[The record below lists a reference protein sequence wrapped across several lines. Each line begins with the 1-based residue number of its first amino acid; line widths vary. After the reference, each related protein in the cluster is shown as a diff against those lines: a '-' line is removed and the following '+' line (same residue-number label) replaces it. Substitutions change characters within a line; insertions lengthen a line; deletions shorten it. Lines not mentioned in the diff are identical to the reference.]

1 MNFLEFLVIT
11 YSFLAMIIFV
21 LITAP
26 RGMTEDNKQR
36 RIDKINSSVGQP
48 AFQELQLSFYE
59 RFISKGVKLF
69 SGKLSR
75 FAPKKKNANKTKTLE
90 AIRKQLRYA
99 GIFMEASDFQLIKQA
114 FLIGTV
120 FLTCIILIIVKPEA
134 LIALLILIIGVLIG
148 VMGPT
153 MYLRSRVT
161 SHQSGIKKQLPDAMD
176 LLCVCIEAGLGF
188 DAALLKVS
196 QKLRGPFIDELLIV
210 YREIQMGRTRRE
222 ALQNLCDATNL
233 DELKTFAS
241 ALVQAEQLGIP
252 INNVMRA
259 QSEQLRTERSQ
270 QAKEKGMK
278 ASIKMLLPM
287 LLFIFPVV
295 FIILMGPTVMNI
307 IETF

>member
-1 MNFLEFLVIT
+1 MEFLVIA
-11 YSFLAMIIFV
+11 YSFLAFILVV
-21 LITAP
+21 LIATPHGKAI
-26 RGMTEDNKQR
+26 DKKQN
-36 RIDKINSSVGQP
+36 RIDKINNSVGNPNYRGLEQ
-48 AFQELQLSFYE
+48 SFYD
-59 RFISKGVKLF
+59 RFFAKGLKRV
-69 SGKLSR
+69 SEKLSR
-75 FAPKKKNANKTKTLE
+75 FAPKKKSANKTKTLE

-99 GIFMEASDFQLIKQA
+99 GIFMEATDFRLIKHA
-114 FLIGTV
+114 FLIGTLFITYIITLV
-120 FLTCIILIIVKPEA
+120 VKVNAPITLLIILIGI
-134 LIALLILIIGVLIG
+134 LIG

-153 MYLRSRVT
+153 LYLRSRVS
-161 SHQSGIKKQLPDAMD
+161 SHQTGIKKQLPDAMD

-196 QKLRGPFIDELLIV
+196 QKLSGPFIDELMIV

-295 FIILMGPTVMNI
+295 FIILMGPTVINI
-307 IETF
+307 IETFK

>member
-1 MNFLEFLVIT
+1 MEFLVIA
-11 YSFLAMIIFV
+11 YSFLAFILIV
-21 LITAP
+21 LLASP
-26 RGMTEDNKQR
+26 AGQRMDKKQK
-36 RIDKINSSVGQP
+36 RIERINNSVGQP
-48 AFQELQLSFYE
+48 IYKELELSFYE
-59 RFISKGVKLF
+59 RFLGKGIKGISAKISKFL
-69 SGKLSR
+69 
-75 FAPKKKNANKTKTLE
+75 PQKKNANKTKTLE

-99 GIFMEASDFQLIKQA
+99 GIFMEPSDFQFIKYA
-114 FLIGTV
+114 FLVGAL
-120 FLTCIILIIVKPEA
+120 FLTLVIMLVVKAEA
-134 LIALLILIIGVLIG
+134 RISLLILMVGVLIG

-153 MYLRSRVT
+153 MYLRSRVS
-161 SHQSGIKKQLPDAMD
+161 SHQMGIKKQLPDAMD
-176 LLCVCIEAGLGF
+176 MLCVCIEAGLGF

-196 QKLRGPFIDELLIV
+196 QKLKGPFIDELMIV
-210 YREIQMGRTRRE
+210 YREIQMCRTRRE
-222 ALQNLCDATNL
+222 ALQSLCDSTNL

-259 QSEQLRTERSQ
+259 QSEQLRVERSQ

-307 IETF
+307 LETF

>member
-1 MNFLEFLVIT
+1 MEFLVIA
-11 YSFLAMIIFV
+11 YSFLAFILFV
-21 LITAP
+21 LIASP
-26 RGMTEDNKQR
+26 FGIRNDSKQS
-36 RIDKINSSVGQP
+36 RIDKINNSIGQP
-48 AFQELQLSFYE
+48 AFQELQLSFYD
-59 RFISKGVKLF
+59 RFIAKGVK
-69 SGKLSR
+69 KLSEKLGR
-75 FAPKKKNANKTKTLE
+75 FAPRKKNANKTKTLE

-99 GIFMEASDFQLIKQA
+99 GIFMEASDFQFIKKA
-114 FLIGTV
+114 FLIGAV

-134 LIALLILIIGVLIG
+134 LIALLIFVIGVTIG

-153 MYLRSRVT
+153 LYLRSRVS
-161 SHQSGIKKQLPDAMD
+161 SHQTGIKKQLPDAMD

-196 QKLRGPFIDELLIV
+196 QKLHGPFIDELLIV

-222 ALQNLCDATNL
+222 ALQNLCDATDL

>member
-1 MNFLEFLVIT
+1 MEFLVIA
-11 YSFLAMIIFV
+11 YSFLAFVGFV
-21 LITAP
+21 LLASPWGKKMDSKQSRIEKISNTA
-26 RGMTEDNKQR
+26 GM
-36 RIDKINSSVGQP
+36 P
-48 AFQELQLSFYE
+48 AFEQLQLPLYE
-59 RFISKGVKLF
+59 RLFGKGIKFISEKLN
-69 SGKLSR
+69 K
-75 FAPKKKNANKTKTLE
+75 FAPKKKNANKNKTLE

-99 GIFMEASDFQLIKQA
+99 GMFMDPADFQFIKYA
-114 FLIGTV
+114 FLIGSV
-120 FLTCIILIIVKPEA
+120 FVTLIVMILVNTDMGIK
-134 LIALLILIIGVLIG
+134 LLIFVSGILIG

-153 MYLRSRVT
+153 MYLKSRVN
-161 SHQSGIKKQLPDAMD
+161 SHQTGIKKQLPDAMD
-176 LLCVCIEAGLGF
+176 LLCVCIEAGLSF

-196 QKLRGPFIDELLIV
+196 QKLKGPFIDELLIV

-259 QSEQLRTERSQ
+259 QSEQLRIERSQ

-278 ASIKMLLPM
+278 ASIKMLVPM

-295 FIILMGPTVMNI
+295 FIILMGPTVLNI
-307 IETF
+307 LETF

>member
-1 MNFLEFLVIT
+1 MEFLVIA
-11 YSFLAMIIFV
+11 YSFLAFILFV
-21 LITAP
+21 LIASP
-26 RGMTEDNKQR
+26 WGNRNDKKQN
-36 RIDKINSSVGQP
+36 RIDKIKDSIGQP
-48 AFQELQLSFYE
+48 AFEELQLSFYD
-59 RFISKGVKLF
+59 RFIAKGIKAV
-69 SGKLSR
+69 SGKLGR
-75 FAPKKKNANKTKTLE
+75 FAPKKKNANKTKALD
-90 AIRKQLRYA
+90 AIKKELRYA
-99 GIFMEASDFQLIKQA
+99 GIFMEASDFQFIKKA
-114 FLIGTV
+114 FLIGVV
-120 FLTCIILIIVKPEA
+120 FLTIVILIIVKPEMM
-134 LIALLILIIGVLIG
+134 IALLILVIGTAVG

-153 MYLRSRVT
+153 MYLRSRVS
-161 SHQSGIKKQLPDAMD
+161 SHQTGIKKQLPDAMD

-196 QKLRGPFIDELLIV
+196 QKLSGPFIDELMIV

-307 IETF
+307 IATF

>member
-1 MNFLEFLVIT
+1 MEILVIT
-11 YSFLAMIIFV
+11 YSFLAFILVV
-21 LITAP
+21 LIASP
-26 RGMTEDNKQR
+26 WGRKNDKKQS
-36 RIDKINSSVGQP
+36 RIDKINNTVTQP
-48 AFQELQLSFYE
+48 VFQELQLSFYD
-59 RFISKGVKLF
+59 RFLGKGVKKV
-69 SGKLSR
+69 SEKLSR

-99 GIFMEASDFQLIKQA
+99 GIFMEAADFQFIKQA
-114 FLIGTV
+114 FLIGIV
-120 FLTCIILIIVKPEA
+120 FLTVIIIIVVDMEP
-134 LIALLILIIGVLIG
+134 LIMLLVLMCGLLLG

-153 MYLRSRVT
+153 MYLKSRVT
-161 SHQSGIKKQLPDAMD
+161 SHQTGIKKQLPDAMD
-176 LLCVCIEAGLGF
+176 LLCVCIEAGLSF

-196 QKLRGPFIDELLIV
+196 QKLKGPFIDELLIV

-259 QSEQLRTERSQ
+259 QSEQLRVERSQ

-278 ASIKMLLPM
+278 ASIKMLVPM

>member
-1 MNFLEFLVIT
+1 
-11 YSFLAMIIFV
+11 
-21 LITAP
+21 
-26 RGMTEDNKQR
+26 
-36 RIDKINSSVGQP
+36 
-48 AFQELQLSFYE
+48 
-59 RFISKGVKLF
+59 
-69 SGKLSR
+69 
-75 FAPKKKNANKTKTLE
+75 
-90 AIRKQLRYA
+90 
-99 GIFMEASDFQLIKQA
+99 
-114 FLIGTV
+114 
-120 FLTCIILIIVKPEA
+120 
-134 LIALLILIIGVLIG
+134 
-148 VMGPT
+148 
-153 MYLRSRVT
+153 
-161 SHQSGIKKQLPDAMD
+161 MD

-196 QKLRGPFIDELLIV
+196 QKLKGPFIDELLIV

-233 DELKTFAS
+233 DDLKTFAS

-259 QSEQLRTERSQ
+259 QSEQLRIERSQ

>member
-1 MNFLEFLVIT
+1 MEFLVIA
-11 YSFLAMIIFV
+11 YSFLAFILVV
-21 LITAP
+21 LIASP
-26 RGMTEDNKQR
+26 IGIRNDKKQK
-36 RIDKINSSVGQP
+36 RIDKINDSVGQP

-59 RFISKGVKLF
+59 RFVAKGVKAL
-69 SGKLSR
+69 SDKLGR
-75 FAPKKKNANKTKTLE
+75 FAPKKKNAGKTKALE
-90 AIRKQLRYA
+90 AIRKELRYA
-99 GIFMEASDFQLIKQA
+99 GIFMEASDFQFIKKA
-114 FLIGTV
+114 FLVGAV
-120 FLTCIILIIVKPEA
+120 ALTAVILVVVKPDA
-134 LIALLILIIGVLIG
+134 LIALLILVIGVLIG

-153 MYLRSRVT
+153 MYLRSRVS
-161 SHQSGIKKQLPDAMD
+161 SHQTGIKKQLPDAMD

-196 QKLRGPFIDELLIV
+196 QKLSGPFIDELMIV

-259 QSEQLRTERSQ
+259 QSEQLRIERSQ

-307 IETF
+307 METF

>member
-1 MNFLEFLVIT
+1 MSFLEFLVIA
-11 YSFLAMIIFV
+11 YSFLAFVGFV
-21 LITAP
+21 LLATP
-26 RGMTEDNKQR
+26 WGKKMDNKQS
-36 RIDKINSSVGQP
+36 RIEKISNTAGMP
-48 AFQELQLSFYE
+48 AFEQLQLPLYE
-59 RFISKGVKLF
+59 RLFGKGIKFISE
-69 SGKLSR
+69 KLSK
-75 FAPKKKNANKTKTLE
+75 FAPKKKSANKNKTLE

-99 GIFMEASDFQLIKQA
+99 GMFMDPADFQFIKYA
-114 FLIGTV
+114 FLIGSV
-120 FLTCIILIIVKPEA
+120 FVTLIVMILVNTDMGIK
-134 LIALLILIIGVLIG
+134 LLIFVSGILIG

-153 MYLRSRVT
+153 MYLKSRVN
-161 SHQSGIKKQLPDAMD
+161 SHQTGIKKQLPDAMD
-176 LLCVCIEAGLGF
+176 LLCVCIEAGLSF

-196 QKLRGPFIDELLIV
+196 QKLKGPFIDELLIV

-259 QSEQLRTERSQ
+259 QSEQLRIERSQ

-278 ASIKMLLPM
+278 ASIKMLVPM

-295 FIILMGPTVMNI
+295 FIILMGPTVLNI

>member
-1 MNFLEFLVIT
+1 MEFLVIA
-11 YSFLAMIIFV
+11 YSFLAFMIVV
-21 LITAP
+21 LIASP
-26 RGMTEDNKQR
+26 WGRRNDSKQS
-36 RIDKINSSVGQP
+36 RIDKINNTVGQP
-48 AFQELQLSFYE
+48 VFQELQLSFYD
-59 RFISKGVKLF
+59 RFLGKGIKKV
-69 SGKLSR
+69 SEKLSR

-90 AIRKQLRYA
+90 AIKKQLRYA
-99 GIFMEASDFQLIKQA
+99 GMFMDPADFQFIKYA
-114 FLIGTV
+114 FLIGVV
-120 FLTCIILIIVKPEA
+120 FLTLIIIIAVEMEA
-134 LIALLILIIGVLIG
+134 LIMLLVLVCGLLLG

-153 MYLRSRVT
+153 MYLRSRVS
-161 SHQSGIKKQLPDAMD
+161 SHQTGIKKQLPDAMD
-176 LLCVCIEAGLGF
+176 LLCVCIEAGLSF

-196 QKLRGPFIDELLIV
+196 QKLSGPFIDELLIV

-252 INNVMRA
+252 INNVMKA
-259 QSEQLRTERSQ
+259 QSEQLRVERSQ

-278 ASIKMLLPM
+278 ASIKMLVPM

-307 IETF
+307 METF

>member
-1 MNFLEFLVIT
+1 MEFLVIA
-11 YSFLAMIIFV
+11 YSFLAFIAVV
-21 LITAP
+21 LLASPT
-26 RGMTEDNKQR
+26 GQKMDKKQR
-36 RIDKINSSVGQP
+36 RIERINNSVGQP
-48 AFQELQLSFYE
+48 IYKELELSFYE
-59 RFISKGVKLF
+59 RFLGKGIKSLSEKV
-69 SGKLSR
+69 GKLL
-75 FAPKKKNANKTKTLE
+75 PQKKNANKTKTLE

-99 GIFMEASDFQLIKQA
+99 GIFMEPSDFQFIKYA
-114 FLIGTV
+114 FLVGAV
-120 FLTCIILIIVKPEA
+120 FLTLIILLVVKTEL
-134 LIALLILIIGVLIG
+134 LISLLILMVGVLVG

-153 MYLRSRVT
+153 MYLRSRVS
-161 SHQSGIKKQLPDAMD
+161 SHQTGIKKQLPDAMD
-176 LLCVCIEAGLGF
+176 MLCVCIEAGLGF

-196 QKLRGPFIDELLIV
+196 QKLKGPFIDELLIV

-222 ALQNLCDATNL
+222 ALQNLCDSTNL

-259 QSEQLRTERSQ
+259 QSEQLRVERSQ

-307 IETF
+307 LETF

>member
-1 MNFLEFLVIT
+1 MEFLVIS
-11 YSFLAMIIFV
+11 YSFLAFILFV
-21 LITAP
+21 LIASP
-26 RGMTEDNKQR
+26 RGIANDNKQN
-36 RIDKINSSVGQP
+36 RIDKINNSVGQP
-48 AFQELQLSFYE
+48 VFRELQLSFYD
-59 RFISKGVKLF
+59 RFFAKGIKAVSEKL
-69 SGKLSR
+69 GR
-75 FAPKKKNANKTKTLE
+75 FAPKKKKANETKNLE
-90 AIRKQLRYA
+90 AIRNQLRYA
-99 GIFMEASDFQLIKQA
+99 GIFMEASDFRFIKHA
-114 FLIGTV
+114 FLIGAV
-120 FLTCIILIIVKPEA
+120 FLTCVILIIVKPDPM
-134 LIALLILIIGVLIG
+134 IAVLILAIGVLIG

-153 MYLRSRVT
+153 MYLRSRVS
-161 SHQSGIKKQLPDAMD
+161 SHQTGIKKQLPDAMD

-196 QKLRGPFIDELLIV
+196 QKLSGPFIDELMIV

-259 QSEQLRTERSQ
+259 QSEQLRVERSQ

-295 FIILMGPTVMNI
+295 FIILMGPTVLNI

>member
-1 MNFLEFLVIT
+1 LEFLVIA
-11 YSFLAMIIFV
+11 YSFLAFILVV
-21 LITAP
+21 LLASPTGQ
-26 RGMTEDNKQR
+26 RMDKKQR
-36 RIDKINSSVGQP
+36 RIERINNSVGQP
-48 AFQELQLSFYE
+48 VYKELELSFYE
-59 RFISKGVKLF
+59 RFLGKGIKSLSEKL
-69 SGKLSR
+69 GKLL
-75 FAPKKKNANKTKTLE
+75 PQKKNANKTKTLE

-99 GIFMEASDFQLIKQA
+99 GIFMDPSDFQFIKYA
-114 FLIGTV
+114 FLIGAV
-120 FLTCIILIIVKPEA
+120 FLTLIILLVVKAEA
-134 LIALLILIIGVLIG
+134 LISLLILMVGVLVG

-153 MYLRSRVT
+153 MYLRSRVS
-161 SHQSGIKKQLPDAMD
+161 SHQTGIKKQLPDAMD
-176 LLCVCIEAGLGF
+176 MLCVCIEAGLGF

-196 QKLRGPFIDELLIV
+196 QKLKGPFIDELLIV

-222 ALQNLCDATNL
+222 ALQNLCDSTNL

-259 QSEQLRTERSQ
+259 QSDQLRVERSQ

-307 IETF
+307 METF

>member
-1 MNFLEFLVIT
+1 MEFLVIA
-11 YSFLAMIIFV
+11 YSFLAFILVV
-21 LITAP
+21 LLASPTGQ
-26 RGMTEDNKQR
+26 RMDKKQR
-36 RIDKINSSVGQP
+36 RIERINNSVGQP
-48 AFQELQLSFYE
+48 VYKELELSFYE
-59 RFISKGVKLF
+59 RFLGKGIKSLSEKL
-69 SGKLSR
+69 GKLL
-75 FAPKKKNANKTKTLE
+75 PQKKNANKTKTLE

-99 GIFMEASDFQLIKQA
+99 GIFMDPSDFQFIKYA
-114 FLIGTV
+114 FLIGAV
-120 FLTCIILIIVKPEA
+120 FLTLIILLVVKAEA
-134 LIALLILIIGVLIG
+134 LISLLILMVGVLVG

-153 MYLRSRVT
+153 MYLRSRVS
-161 SHQSGIKKQLPDAMD
+161 SHQTGIKKQLPDAMD
-176 LLCVCIEAGLGF
+176 MLCVCIEAGLGF

-196 QKLRGPFIDELLIV
+196 QKLKGPFIDELLIV

-222 ALQNLCDATNL
+222 ALQNLCDSTNL

-259 QSEQLRTERSQ
+259 QSDQLRVERSQ

-287 LLFIFPVV
+287 LLFIFPVL

-307 IETF
+307 METF

>member
-1 MNFLEFLVIT
+1 MEFLVIA
-11 YSFLAMIIFV
+11 YSFLAFVGFV
-21 LITAP
+21 LLASPWGKKMDSKQSRIEKISNTA
-26 RGMTEDNKQR
+26 GM
-36 RIDKINSSVGQP
+36 P
-48 AFQELQLSFYE
+48 AFEQLQLPLYE
-59 RFISKGVKLF
+59 RLFGKGIKFISEKLN
-69 SGKLSR
+69 K
-75 FAPKKKNANKTKTLE
+75 FAPKKKNANKNKTLE

-99 GIFMEASDFQLIKQA
+99 GMFMDPADFQFIKYA
-114 FLIGTV
+114 FLIGSV
-120 FLTCIILIIVKPEA
+120 FVTLIVMILVNTDMGIK
-134 LIALLILIIGVLIG
+134 LLIFVSGILLG

-153 MYLRSRVT
+153 MYLKSRVN
-161 SHQSGIKKQLPDAMD
+161 SHQTGIKKQLPDAMD
-176 LLCVCIEAGLGF
+176 LLCVCIEAGLSF

-196 QKLRGPFIDELLIV
+196 QKLKGPFIDELLIV

-259 QSEQLRTERSQ
+259 QSEQLRIERSQ

-278 ASIKMLLPM
+278 ASIKMLVPM

-295 FIILMGPTVMNI
+295 FIILMGPTVLNI
-307 IETF
+307 LETF

>member
-1 MNFLEFLVIT
+1 MEFLVIA
-11 YSFLAMIIFV
+11 YSFLAFILFV
-21 LITAP
+21 LIASP
-26 RGMTEDNKQR
+26 IGIKNDQKQQ
-36 RIDKINSSVGQP
+36 RIDKINNSVGQP
-48 AFQELQLSFYE
+48 AFQELQLSFYD
-59 RFISKGVKLF
+59 RFIAKGIKNVSEKL
-69 SGKLSR
+69 GR
-75 FAPKKKNANKTKTLE
+75 FAPKKKSANKTKALE

-99 GIFMEASDFQLIKQA
+99 GIFMEASDFQFIKKA
-114 FLIGTV
+114 FLIGAV
-120 FLTCIILIIVKPEA
+120 FLTCIILIIIKPEA
-134 LIALLILIIGVLIG
+134 MIALLILTIGVAIG

-153 MYLRSRVT
+153 MYLRSRVS
-161 SHQSGIKKQLPDAMD
+161 SHQTGIKKQLPDAMD

-196 QKLRGPFIDELLIV
+196 QKLSGPFIDELLIV

-222 ALQNLCDATNL
+222 ALQNLCDATDL

-259 QSEQLRTERSQ
+259 QSEQLRIERSQ

-307 IETF
+307 IGTF

>member
-1 MNFLEFLVIT
+1 MEFLVIA
-11 YSFLAMIIFV
+11 YSFLAFIVVV
-21 LITAP
+21 LIATP
-26 RGMTEDNKQR
+26 WGRKEDNKQS
-36 RIDKINSSVGQP
+36 RIDKINNSTGQP
-48 AFQELQLSFYE
+48 LFQELQLSFYE
-59 RFISKGVKLF
+59 RFLGKGIKAVSEKL
-69 SGKLSR
+69 GK
-75 FAPKKKNANKTKTLE
+75 FAPKKKNANKTKNLE

-99 GIFMEASDFQLIKQA
+99 GSFMDTADFQFIKSA
-114 FLIGTV
+114 FLIGMIFITLV
-120 FLTCIILIIVKPEA
+120 VIIAVDMEPMIMVLVLA
-134 LIALLILIIGVLIG
+134 IGVLLG

-153 MYLRSRVT
+153 YYLRSRV
-161 SHQSGIKKQLPDAMD
+161 SGHQSGIKKQLPDAMD
-176 LLCVCIEAGLGF
+176 LLCVCIEAGLSF

-196 QKLRGPFIDELLIV
+196 QKLKGPFIDELLIV

-259 QSEQLRTERSQ
+259 QSEQLRIERSQ

-278 ASIKMLLPM
+278 ASIKMLVPM

-307 IETF
+307 LETF

>member
-1 MNFLEFLVIT
+1 MEFLVIA
-11 YSFLAMIIFV
+11 YSFLAFV
-21 LITAP
+21 LVVLIASP
-26 RGMTEDNKQR
+26 RGVQNDKKQN
-36 RIDKINSSVGQP
+36 RIDKINNTVGQP
-48 AFQELQLSFYE
+48 VYQELQLSFYD
-59 RFISKGVKLF
+59 RFLGKGIKSISE
-69 SGKLSR
+69 KLSR

-90 AIRKQLRYA
+90 AIRKQLRFA
-99 GIFMEASDFQLIKQA
+99 GLFMEPADFQFIKYA
-114 FLIGTV
+114 FLIGVIFIT
-120 FLTCIILIIVKPEA
+120 LIIIIAVDMDP
-134 LIALLILIIGVLIG
+134 LIMLLVLMCGALLGI
-148 VMGPT
+148 MGPT
-153 MYLRSRVT
+153 MYLRSRVS
-161 SHQSGIKKQLPDAMD
+161 SHQTGIKKQLPDAMD
-176 LLCVCIEAGLGF
+176 LLCVCIEAGLSF

-196 QKLRGPFIDELLIV
+196 QKLSGPFIDELLIV

-252 INNVMRA
+252 INNVMKA
-259 QSEQLRTERSQ
+259 QSQQLRIERSQ

-278 ASIKMLLPM
+278 ASIKMLVPM

>member
-1 MNFLEFLVIT
+1 MEFLVIA
-11 YSFLAMIIFV
+11 YSFLAFILFV
-21 LITAP
+21 LIASP
-26 RGMTEDNKQR
+26 IGIKNDQKQQ
-36 RIDKINSSVGQP
+36 RIDKINNSVGQP
-48 AFQELQLSFYE
+48 AFQELQLSFYD
-59 RFISKGVKLF
+59 RFIAKGIKNVSEKL
-69 SGKLSR
+69 GR
-75 FAPKKKNANKTKTLE
+75 FAPKKKSANKTKALE

-99 GIFMEASDFQLIKQA
+99 GIFMEASDFQFIKKA
-114 FLIGTV
+114 FLIGAV
-120 FLTCIILIIVKPEA
+120 FLTCIILIIIKPEA
-134 LIALLILIIGVLIG
+134 MIALLILAIGVAIG

-153 MYLRSRVT
+153 MYLRSRVS
-161 SHQSGIKKQLPDAMD
+161 SHQTGIKKQLPDAMD

-196 QKLRGPFIDELLIV
+196 QKLSGPFIDELLIV

-222 ALQNLCDATNL
+222 ALQNLCDATDL

-259 QSEQLRTERSQ
+259 QSEQLRIERSQ

-307 IETF
+307 IGTF

>member
-1 MNFLEFLVIT
+1 MEFLVIA
-11 YSFLAMIIFV
+11 YSFLAFILVV
-21 LITAP
+21 LIASP
-26 RGMTEDNKQR
+26 LGIRNDKKQN
-36 RIDKINSSVGQP
+36 RIDKIKDSVGHP
-48 AFQELQLSFYE
+48 AFQELQLSFYD
-59 RFISKGVKLF
+59 RFISKGMKKISEKL
-69 SGKLSR
+69 GR
-75 FAPKKKNANKTKTLE
+75 FAPKKKNANKTKALD
-90 AIRKQLRYA
+90 AIRKELRYA
-99 GIFMEASDFQLIKQA
+99 GIFMEASDFQFVKKA
-114 FLIGTV
+114 FLVGAV
-120 FLTCIILIIVKPEA
+120 FLTIVILLLVKPDMM
-134 LIALLILIIGVLIG
+134 IALLILATGILIG

-153 MYLRSRVT
+153 MYLRSRVS
-161 SHQSGIKKQLPDAMD
+161 SHQTGIKKQLPDAMD

-196 QKLRGPFIDELLIV
+196 QKLNGPFIDELLIV

-259 QSEQLRTERSQ
+259 QSEQLRIERSQ

>member
-1 MNFLEFLVIT
+1 MEFLVIS
-11 YSFLAMIIFV
+11 YSFLAFILFV
-21 LITAP
+21 LIASP
-26 RGMTEDNKQR
+26 IGMKNDRKQK
-36 RIDKINSSVGQP
+36 RIDKINNSIGQP
-48 AFQELQLSFYE
+48 AFQELQLSFYD
-59 RFISKGVKLF
+59 RFIAKGVKKISEKF
-69 SGKLSR
+69 GR
-75 FAPKKKNANKTKTLE
+75 FAPKKKSANKTKTLE

-99 GIFMEASDFQLIKQA
+99 GIFMEASDFQFIKKA
-114 FLIGTV
+114 FLIGAV
-120 FLTCIILIIVKPEA
+120 FLTCIILIIVKPETM
-134 LIALLILIIGVLIG
+134 IALLIMVIGVTVGI
-148 VMGPT
+148 MGPT
-153 MYLRSRVT
+153 MYLRSRVS
-161 SHQSGIKKQLPDAMD
+161 SHQTGIKKQLPDAMD

-196 QKLRGPFIDELLIV
+196 QKLSGPFIDELLIV

-259 QSEQLRTERSQ
+259 QSEQLRVERSQ
-270 QAKEKGMK
+270 VAKEKGMK

>member
-1 MNFLEFLVIT
+1 MEFLVVA
-11 YSFLAMIIFV
+11 YSFLAFILVV
-21 LITAP
+21 LIASP
-26 RGMTEDNKQR
+26 YGMREDKKQS
-36 RIDKINSSVGQP
+36 RIDKINDTVGQP
-48 AFQELQLSFYE
+48 MYQELQLSFYE
-59 RFISKGVKLF
+59 RFLGKGVKTL
-69 SGKLSR
+69 SEKLNR
-75 FAPKKKNANKTKTLE
+75 FIPKNKKANKTKTLD

-99 GIFMEASDFQLIKQA
+99 GLFMDAADFQFIKYA

-120 FLTCIILIIVKPEA
+120 FVTLIIIIFVETDP
-134 LIALLILIIGVLIG
+134 LILLLILMCGVLIG

-153 MYLRSRVT
+153 MYLRSRV
-161 SHQSGIKKQLPDAMD
+161 SGHQNGIKKQLPDAMD
-176 LLCVCIEAGLGF
+176 LLCVCIEAGLSF

-196 QKLRGPFIDELLIV
+196 QKLSGPFIDELLIV

-222 ALQNLCDATNL
+222 ALQNLCEATNI

-259 QSEQLRTERSQ
+259 QSQQLRIERSQ

-278 ASIKMLLPM
+278 ASIKMLVPM

-295 FIILMGPTVMNI
+295 FIILMGPTVLNI

>member
-1 MNFLEFLVIT
+1 MEFLVIA
-11 YSFLAMIIFV
+11 YSFLAFIIFV
-21 LITAP
+21 LIASP
-26 RGMTEDNKQR
+26 RGMRNDQKQS
-36 RIDKINSSVGQP
+36 RIDKINNSVGQP
-48 AFQELQLSFYE
+48 AFQELQLSFYD
-59 RFISKGVKLF
+59 RFVAKGVKAV
-69 SGKLSR
+69 SEKLGH

-99 GIFMEASDFQLIKQA
+99 GIFMEASDFQFIKKA
-114 FLIGTV
+114 FLIGAV
-120 FLTCIILIIVKPEA
+120 FLTCVILIITKPEA
-134 LIALLILIIGVLIG
+134 MIALLILVTGVLIG

-153 MYLRSRVT
+153 MYLRSRVS
-161 SHQSGIKKQLPDAMD
+161 SHQTGIKKQLPDAMD

-196 QKLRGPFIDELLIV
+196 QKLNGPFIDELMIV

-252 INNVMRA
+252 INNVMHA
-259 QSEQLRTERSQ
+259 QSEQLRVERSQ

>member
-1 MNFLEFLVIT
+1 MEFLVIA
-11 YSFLAMIIFV
+11 YSFLAFILIV
-21 LITAP
+21 LLASP
-26 RGMTEDNKQR
+26 AGQRMDKKQK
-36 RIDKINSSVGQP
+36 RIERINNSVGQP
-48 AFQELQLSFYE
+48 VYKELELSFYE
-59 RFISKGVKLF
+59 RFLGKGIKGVSAKISKFL
-69 SGKLSR
+69 
-75 FAPKKKNANKTKTLE
+75 PQKKNANKTKTLE

-99 GIFMEASDFQLIKQA
+99 GIFMEPSDFQFIKYA
-114 FLIGTV
+114 FLVGAL
-120 FLTCIILIIVKPEA
+120 FLTLVIMLVVKAEA
-134 LIALLILIIGVLIG
+134 LISLLILMVGVLIG

-153 MYLRSRVT
+153 MYLRSRVS
-161 SHQSGIKKQLPDAMD
+161 SHQMGIKKQLPDAMD
-176 LLCVCIEAGLGF
+176 MLCVCIEAGLGF

-196 QKLRGPFIDELLIV
+196 QKLKGPFIDELMIV

-222 ALQNLCDATNL
+222 ALQSLCDSTNL

-259 QSEQLRTERSQ
+259 QSEQLRVERSQ

-307 IETF
+307 METF

>member
-1 MNFLEFLVIT
+1 MEFLVIA
-11 YSFLAMIIFV
+11 YSFLAFILFV
-21 LITAP
+21 LIASP
-26 RGMTEDNKQR
+26 WGNRNDKKQN
-36 RIDKINSSVGQP
+36 RIDKIKDSVGQP
-48 AFQELQLSFYE
+48 AFEELQLSFYD
-59 RFISKGVKLF
+59 RFIAKGIRIVSEKL
-69 SGKLSR
+69 GK
-75 FAPKKKNANKTKTLE
+75 FAPKKKNTNKTKTLD
-90 AIRKQLRYA
+90 AIRKELRYA
-99 GIFMEASDFQLIKQA
+99 GIFMEASDFQFIKKA
-114 FLIGTV
+114 FLIGAV
-120 FLTCIILIIVKPEA
+120 FLTVVILIIVKPEMM
-134 LIALLILIIGVLIG
+134 IALLIFTVGTAVG

-153 MYLRSRVT
+153 LYLRSRVS
-161 SHQSGIKKQLPDAMD
+161 SHQTGIKKQLPDAMD

-196 QKLRGPFIDELLIV
+196 QKLNGPFIDELMIV

-259 QSEQLRTERSQ
+259 QSEQLRIERSQ

-307 IETF
+307 IATF

>member
-1 MNFLEFLVIT
+1 MEFLVIA
-11 YSFLAMIIFV
+11 YSFLAFILVV
-21 LITAP
+21 LIAAP
-26 RGMTEDNKQR
+26 IGIRNDKKQK
-36 RIDKINSSVGQP
+36 RIDKINDSVGQP
-48 AFQELQLSFYE
+48 AFQELQLSFYD
-59 RFISKGVKLF
+59 RFIAKGVKTL
-69 SGKLSR
+69 SEKLGR
-75 FAPKKKNANKTKTLE
+75 FAPKKKNAGKTKSLE
-90 AIRKQLRYA
+90 AIRKELRYA
-99 GIFMEASDFQLIKQA
+99 GIFMEASDFQFIKKA
-114 FLIGTV
+114 FLVGAV
-120 FLTCIILIIVKPEA
+120 ALTAVILVVVKPDA
-134 LIALLILIIGVLIG
+134 MISLLILVSGLLIG

-153 MYLRSRVT
+153 MYLRSRV
-161 SHQSGIKKQLPDAMD
+161 SGHQTGIKKQLPDAMD

-196 QKLRGPFIDELLIV
+196 QKLSGPFIDELMIV

-259 QSEQLRTERSQ
+259 QSEQLRVERSQ

-307 IETF
+307 LETF

>member
-1 MNFLEFLVIT
+1 MEFLVIA
-11 YSFLAMIIFV
+11 YSFLAFILFV
-21 LITAP
+21 LIATP
-26 RGMTEDNKQR
+26 LGMKNDKKQS
-36 RIDKINSSVGQP
+36 RIDKINNSVGQT
-48 AFQELQLSFYE
+48 AFQELQLSFYD
-59 RFISKGVKLF
+59 RFIAKGVKKI
-69 SGKLSR
+69 SEKLGR
-75 FAPKKKNANKTKTLE
+75 FAPKKKNANKTKALE
-90 AIRKQLRYA
+90 AIRKELRYA
-99 GIFMEASDFQLIKQA
+99 GIFMEASDFQFIKKA
-114 FLIGTV
+114 FLVGAFFVTLV
-120 FLTCIILIIVKPEA
+120 IIIIVKPEA
-134 LIALLILIIGVLIG
+134 TIAFLILISGITVGI
-148 VMGPT
+148 MGPT
-153 MYLRSRVT
+153 MYLRSRVS
-161 SHQSGIKKQLPDAMD
+161 SHQTGIKKQLPDAMD

-196 QKLRGPFIDELLIV
+196 QKLSGPFIDELLIV

-259 QSEQLRTERSQ
+259 QSEQLRVERSQ

-278 ASIKMLLPM
+278 ASIKMLIPM
-287 LLFIFPVV
+287 LIFIFPVV